1 LITLVALSYLHSS
14 SGGLRFK
21 KHESL
26 GKQITQDTY
35 YDRNGLLRKGFIF
48 VGGMGPKSSS
58 LVSQD
63 DLSLDATASAAILG
77 VPLDASIL

>member
-1 LITLVALSYLHSS
+1 MRAL
-14 SGGLRFK
+14 
-21 KHESL
+21 ES
-26 GKQITQDTY
+26 K
-35 YDRNGLLRKGFIF
+35 LRKTPTTTETVCFERGLYSLAEWAL
-48 VGGMGPKSSS
+48 GGPKSSS